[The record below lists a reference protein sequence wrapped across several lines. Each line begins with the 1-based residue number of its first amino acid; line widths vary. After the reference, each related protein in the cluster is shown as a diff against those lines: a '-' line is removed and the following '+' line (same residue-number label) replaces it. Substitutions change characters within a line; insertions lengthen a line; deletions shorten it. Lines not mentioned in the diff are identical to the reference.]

1 MFQRVVQAGVVGLVA
16 LFLGHGVSEADI
28 SPSDPPEG
36 RRVAGQLELDWGVFA
51 ERVSRRHIV
60 AAGEPLGTIAAKH
73 LGDRARAR
81 DLLTWNPTLGSDP
94 DHVEVGAEVWMPSVR
109 SLAPAGA
116 PAAVAP
122 TRSESPVLA
131 DRTALADWYE
141 AFWLERSSSWEHA
154 ASARAAAGALPESQR
169 HGGMLALIPHAAA
182 VSVLERLPQG
192 RVPVMGGPPNRTEA
206 FPKPLYV
213 ATLVPDTLVHKD
225 DPAVRVVLRARL
237 TGVKDDGTLVATTER
252 VRYDAAGKVVTKPYP
267 VRQPAFRFE
276 EPPEPVAGVLPPPPA
291 NPRWPSQTGLW
302 VALGGAALVSLLW
315 LLRRRPRATPA

>member
-1 MFQRVVQAGVVGLVA
+1 MFQRVVKAGVVGLVA
-16 LFLGHGVSEADI
+16 LFLGRGVAEADI

-51 ERVSRRHIV
+51 ERVSRLHVV
-60 AAGEPLGTIAAKH
+60 AAGETLGTIAAKH
-73 LGDRARAR
+73 LGNPARAR
-81 DLLTWNPTLGSDP
+81 DLLAWNPTLGSDP
-94 DHVEVGAEVWMPSVR
+94 DHVQVGAEVWMPSVR
-109 SLAPAGA
+109 SLA

-141 AFWLERSSSWEHA
+141 AFWLERSGSTEYA

-169 HGGMLALIPHAAA
+169 YGGRLALIPHTSA

-192 RVPVMGGPPNRTEA
+192 RVPVIGGFRDPNRTEA

-252 VRYDAAGKVVTKPYP
+252 VRYDAAGKALTKPYP
-267 VRQPAFRFE
+267 VRQPSFHFE